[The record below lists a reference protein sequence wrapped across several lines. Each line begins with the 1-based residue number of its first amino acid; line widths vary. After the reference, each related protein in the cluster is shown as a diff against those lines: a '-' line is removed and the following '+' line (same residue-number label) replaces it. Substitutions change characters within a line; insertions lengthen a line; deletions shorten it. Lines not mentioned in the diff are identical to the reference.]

1 MKVDHITFSQSG
13 GAGLVASNLVAHQQG
28 LGVEARLNTIIES
41 DLFSD
46 PLSYPVITGAA
57 MIDKYGVAN
66 SSNNTLFSLYRNKI
80 GALKTKNLREESILH
95 LHWINGVITFEE
107 LILALESG
115 RRMIWTLHDMSPFS
129 GGCHYAHS
137 CQKFETDCSNC
148 PQVRALF
155 KKRIEVEKKKE
166 LFHRVYSNLTLVT
179 PTLWME
185 KRVKASSRFRDF
197 DVVTIPNPISEEFLS
212 DINKKSAR
220 DKLGIPP
227 DSVAFLAVASNL
239 NEPRKNIQGTV
250 EAFKTLQGSSRNNH
264 TLLLVGANGEKFS
277 NPELNIRWL
286 GKMGPSAL
294 AEVGAAAD
302 WVLSKSVAES
312 AGMTIAECGALG
324 VPAIVL
330 DSGGIAEMLLPSQS
344 GLVATSDEEFVSQ
357 ILFAGSKMIDQET
370 LGKHA
375 RIFARNRF
383 SPRNIAETYIK
394 LY

>member
-1 MKVDHITFSQSG
+1 M
-13 GAGLVASNLVAHQQG
+13 VASNLVTHQQG

-46 PLSYPVITGAA
+46 PLSHPVITGAA
-57 MIDKYGVAN
+57 IVDKYGVAN
-66 SSNNTLFSLYRNKI
+66 SSSNTLFSLYRNKI
-80 GALKTKNLREESILH
+80 GALKTRNLGEDSILH

-115 RRMIWTLHDMSPFS
+115 RRVIWTLHDMSPFT
-129 GGCHYAHS
+129 GGCHHAHS

-148 PQVRALF
+148 PQVRGLF
-155 KKRIEVEKKKE
+155 KKSIEIEKKKE
-166 LFHRVYSNLTLVT
+166 LFPRVYPNLTLVT

-197 DVVTIPNPISEEFLS
+197 DVVTIPNPISEEFML
-212 DINKKSAR
+212 DINKKATR
-220 DKLGIPP
+220 NKLGIQS
-227 DSVAFLAVASNL
+227 DSVAFLAVANNL
-239 NEPRKNIQGTV
+239 NDPAKNIQGTV
-250 EAFKTLQGSSRNNH
+250 EAFKTLQVSSRNNH

-277 NPELNIRWL
+277 NQELNIRWL
-286 GKMGPSAL
+286 GKMGPSSL
-294 AEVGAAAD
+294 AEVGAASD
-302 WVLSKSVAES
+302 WVLSKSMAES

-330 DSGGIAEMLLPSQS
+330 DSGGISEMLLPSVS
-344 GLVATSDEEFVSQ
+344 GLVARSDEEFVRQ
-357 ILFAGSKMIDQET
+357 ILLAGSKMVDQET